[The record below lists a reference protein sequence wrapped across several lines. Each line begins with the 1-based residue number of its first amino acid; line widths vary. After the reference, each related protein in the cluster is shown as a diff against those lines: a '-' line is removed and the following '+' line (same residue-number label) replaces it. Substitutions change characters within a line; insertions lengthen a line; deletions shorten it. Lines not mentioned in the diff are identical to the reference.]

1 MNYSKLIS
9 RSYDKFKDYYISK
22 ENMELVDN
30 WREMFEDYKSSQHDI
45 VKNYWNSD
53 KVKDI

>member
-1 MNYSKLIS
+1 
-9 RSYDKFKDYYISK
+9 
-22 ENMELVDN
+22 MELVDN

-53 KVKDI
+53 KAKDF